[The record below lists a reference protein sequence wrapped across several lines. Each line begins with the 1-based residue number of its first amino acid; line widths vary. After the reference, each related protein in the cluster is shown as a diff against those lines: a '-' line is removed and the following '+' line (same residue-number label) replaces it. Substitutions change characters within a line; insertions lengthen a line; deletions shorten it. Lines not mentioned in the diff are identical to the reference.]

1 MNGIDA
7 AANFSP
13 EAIGGAEGAG
23 GIGAAAAEVGVDV
36 GVGVTTCVGMADG
49 AGAGLAMLLAAG
61 VVVDAEVDAVL
72 GIDVSSL
79 VKYRNPPTPIAARQT
94 SVTAAGHIQP
104 GGPEACALTGFLT
117 CGVA

>member
-1 MNGIDA
+1 MKETDA

-61 VVVDAEVDAVL
+61 VVVDAAL

-94 SVTAAGHIQP
+94 SVTAAGHIQLGDP
-104 GGPEACALTGFLT
+104 ATALAGFLT